1 MEFSECISFILIQDG
16 SVLLEKRR
24 SDKEFDPAMVMIP
37 GGHMEEG
44 EDQLDTLARELEEEL
59 NIIADSAGYVCSLIH
74 TAESDTEQE
83 VQRLHYYLVT
93 EWRGDIEAQEAESVF
108 WQPINELELCDI
120 EPDKIAVSEALR
132 LYC

>member
-1 MEFSECISFILIQDG
+1 MEFSECVSFILIQDG

-83 VQRLHYYLVT
+83 VQRLHY
-93 EWRGDIEAQEAESVF
+93 
-108 WQPINELELCDI
+108 
-120 EPDKIAVSEALR
+120 
-132 LYC
+132 